1 MHLGKALE
9 VQDLVK
15 AAQSLVSDFVIPA
28 HHFTMAFKFLCLPFK
43 GH

>member
-1 MHLGKALE
+1 MNWGKPLE

-15 AAQSLVSDFVIPA
+15 AAQSSVSDFMLPA
-28 HHFTMAFKFLCLPFK
+28 HHFTMAFKLLCLPFK